1 MFNRIMTLF
10 RGFLSLFITGME
22 RANPRALIEAEKE
35 NLRKQIARFNDSLS
49 THAGFVERLMR
60 QVKALEQKE
69 RELTAKVAANLKAGN
84 RGVAGQMALELQTV
98 KTQLEE
104 NRGQLVLAEE
114 TFKKLTKSRDV
125 AVQEARAKIE
135 KLKRLMSET
144 EMLEA
149 QAELQEMAQ
158 GMITDIGGS
167 GDTLNRVEEYLEE
180 RRDKAA
186 GKARV
191 AASGVEIQE
200 FELKE
205 AEQTA
210 LAEQA
215 LAEFEVAYGF
225 KTPGAEAPAAETTA
239 AADPAAPKPQPQKE
253 LGPQNQ

>member
-1 MFNRIMTLF
+1 MFNRMMTLIK
-10 RGFLSLFITGME
+10 GFLSLFISGLE

-35 NLRKQIARFNDSLS
+35 NLRKQIARFNDNLS

-60 QVKALEQKE
+60 QVKSLEQKE

-84 RGVAGQMALELQTV
+84 RSVAGQMALELQTI

-104 NRGQLVLAEE
+104 NRGQLVLSEE

-149 QAELQEMAQ
+149 QAELQEMAR
-158 GMITDIGGS
+158 GMISQIGGS

-191 AASGVEIQE
+191 ASSGVEIQE

-225 KTPGAEAPAAETTA
+225 KAPAAET
-239 AADPAAPKPQPQKE
+239 PAAETPAGGGPPPRPQPQKE
-253 LGPQNQ
+253 LGPQSR